1 MSTDKHHKP
10 TDLGER
16 LAAVEQ
22 RIRSTEAR
30 LRILEACSGE
40 QAERLTALETGH
52 KTLAESMKEV
62 RAELKAL
69 REDADAIK
77 ATLVGLGA
85 GVHVVNGRIEKL
97 ERRLAGWWALVFVVV
112 EWGPSIAKGLRSLAF
127 GG

>member
-1 MSTDKHHKP
+1 MSTDKHTKP

-52 KTLAESMKEV
+52 KTLADAV
-62 RAELKAL
+62 AAVTAELKLL
-69 REDADAIK
+69 RVDLDAIK
-77 ATLVGLGA
+77 VEMVALGA
-85 GVHVVNGRIEKL
+85 GQKNTTDRVAQV
-97 ERRLAGWWALVFVVV
+97 ERRLGGWGLVALLVV